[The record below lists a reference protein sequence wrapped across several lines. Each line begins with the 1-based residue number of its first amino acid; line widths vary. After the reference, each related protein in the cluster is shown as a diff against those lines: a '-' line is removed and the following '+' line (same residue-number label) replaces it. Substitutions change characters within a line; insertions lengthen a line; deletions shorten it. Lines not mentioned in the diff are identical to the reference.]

1 MGKLMDRYRMG
12 TIIIFSFI
20 YSVLL
25 AAGYAVYKAGTVSYL
40 VSGAGRT
47 LISMACIIML
57 TLMLTV
63 FSVCMYML
71 WSRLRNKRMTEEIH
85 IKGVR
90 SFLTIWVFMILC
102 YLPCYLSYFPGIWS
116 YDAPWV
122 HLQVIGLAPYSNY
135 QPVLHTL
142 LWGCCYG
149 IERMTGIYGMGLA
162 VYSVLQISVITAVS
176 AYSILWMAERKMPA
190 WICLAAAAYYA
201 LAPNLVLF
209 ALMPTKDVLF
219 SACFM
224 MWVMLTA
231 DMLSGIRDISLNRKI
246 SAAAVGVIMCLLRNN
261 GVYVV
266 LVWLV
271 LYVLVM
277 LPRRKADSTVIA
289 TMSATVLIYLITAGV
304 IYPACK
310 VEGAPRKEALSVP
323 MSQMAAVYCNK
334 DSGLTDSE
342 KKEILYYIPRADLY
356 NPRFADPIKSDFNE
370 GAIEQ
375 DESAFIRTWLSLGIK
390 HPVQYTDAFLTLN
403 LPYWYPGDDFPDMY
417 SQRDYIE
424 TYIYGETRYHPAQAG
439 LLPRVRAF
447 YDSVAAYKCRLMRV
461 PLAGRVFS
469 LSMPFW
475 FMCICLTGITV
486 RKRRREFWAFLPGLL
501 LFGTYLLGP
510 VSNFRYLYTFE
521 LLLPVCF
528 TLTDSRD
535 KALL

>member
-1 MGKLMDRYRMG
+1 MGKLMDGYRRR
-12 TIIIFSFI
+12 TIIIFSFV

-25 AAGYAVYKAGTVSYL
+25 AAGYAVYHAGTVSYL
-40 VSGAGRT
+40 VSGVKVT
-47 LISMACIIML
+47 LLSMACIVIMTLLL
-57 TLMLTV
+57 TAL
-63 FSVCMYML
+63 FVCMYAVC
-71 WSRLRNKRMTEEIH
+71 RGLRNKRITEEIH
-85 IKGVR
+85 IKGVK
-90 SFLTIWVFMILC
+90 SFMVIWAFMIIC

-122 HLQVIGLAPYSNY
+122 HLQVIGIAPYSNY

-149 IERMTGIYGMGLA
+149 IERITGIYGTALV
-162 VYSVLQISVITAVS
+162 VYSVFQISVITAAS
-176 AYSILWMAERKMPA
+176 AYSILWMAERKMPV
-190 WICLAAAAYYA
+190 WICIAAAAYYA
-201 LAPNLVLF
+201 LAPDLALF
-209 ALMPTKDVLF
+209 ALIPTKDVLF

-224 MWVMLTA
+224 MWIMLTS

-246 SAAAVGVIMCLLRNN
+246 YTAAAGVIMCLLRNN

-271 LYVLVM
+271 LYILTGLMRRRADRTVM
-277 LPRRKADSTVIA
+277 IA
-289 TMSATVLIYLITAGV
+289 MSAAALIYWITAGV
-304 IYPACK
+304 IYPACG
-310 VEGAPRKEALSVP
+310 VEAAPRKEALSVP
-323 MSQMAAVYCNK
+323 MSQMAAVYCNS

-370 GAIEQ
+370 AALED
-375 DESAFIRTWLSLGIK
+375 DEAAFVRTWLSLGIK
-390 HPVQYTDAFLTLN
+390 HPVQYADAFLTLN
-403 LPYWYPGDDFPDMY
+403 LPYWYPGADFPDMY

-424 TYIYGETRYHPAQAG
+424 TYVYSETRYHPAQAG

-447 YDSVAAYKCRLMRV
+447 YDSVAAYKCRLMHV

-486 RKRRREFWAFLPGLL
+486 RKRRREFWAFLPVLL

-521 LLLPVCF
+521 LILPVCL
-528 TLTDSRD
+528 TLADSCD